1 MKEIFWL
8 LGLPIDVLTLD
19 EAVGRVR
26 ESARDRSSL
35 VLATPNVNFLATCCR
50 NPGFQ
55 KYVLESDMSLADGM
69 PLVWLGRLLGVPV
82 PDRVAGSTLF
92 ESLLNAPDEKPLTVY
107 FFGGAEN
114 AARLA
119 SEAVNARRGGLRAV
133 GYLSPGFGSVES
145 MSESATLAAINDSN
159 ADFLSVS
166 LGAEKGLAWIA
177 HNRASLRIPVISHL
191 GAVVNFL
198 AGRANRAPPIL
209 QRLGLEWLWRIR
221 EEPSLWKR
229 YLFDGLLLGRLFVCS
244 MVPLLCCGL
253 WTRRGVLGVE
263 ATDSTASAAG
273 EVRLRLS
280 GRLDRDGV
288 PTLRKSLGELDAATR
303 LEIDVSGL
311 EYIDASAMGYLY
323 ALRYRH
329 GLAQFEISCHGPR
342 ARRLFHWHRAGCLLG
357 AATG

>member
-26 ESARDRSSL
+26 ESARDRSPL
-35 VLATPNVNFLATCCR
+35 VIATPNVNFLATCCR
-50 NPGFQ
+50 NPGFR
-55 KYVLESDMSLADGM
+55 KYVLESDLSLADGM

-82 PDRVAGSTLF
+82 PGRVAGSTLL
-92 ESLLNAPDEKPLTVY
+92 ETLLNTPDENPLTVY
-107 FFGGAEN
+107 FFGGADN

-145 MSESATLAAINDSN
+145 MSEPAILAAINASN

-177 HNRASLRIPVISHL
+177 HNRASLRTPVVSHL

-198 AGRANRAPPIL
+198 AGRASRAPQIL

-221 EEPSLWKR
+221 EEPALWKR

-244 MVPLLCCGL
+244 VVPLLCRGL
-253 WTRRGVLGVE
+253 WSRRGVLGVE
-263 ATDSTASAAG
+263 TMASTVPEPGS
-273 EVRLRLS
+273 VRLRLS
-280 GRLDRDGV
+280 GRLDRDSL
-288 PTLRKSLGELDAATR
+288 PELRESLGELNAGSR

-329 GLAQFEISCHGPR
+329 HRAQFGISCHGPR
-342 ARRLFHWHRAGCLLG
+342 ARRLFHWHRAGCLLE
-357 AATG
+357 AAAG